1 MFRKRSGLGYL
12 RLWFWLVFVLKLVFV
27 FVFKLVLVLD
37 IVVFYIIC
45 NGDIGPYFYIFIVI
59 YDSLYYKSAIILSR
73 NIIYYLAL
81 FNN

>member
-1 MFRKRSGLGYL
+1 MGYL
-12 RLWFWLVFVLKLVFV
+12 RLLLVLLLVFKLVFV
-27 FVFKLVLVLD
+27 FELVFVLD
-37 IVVFYIIC
+37 IVVFYVIC
-45 NGDIGPYFYIFIVI
+45 NGDIGAYFYIFIVI

>member
-1 MFRKRSGLGYL
+1 MFRKRSGLVYL
-12 RLWFWLVFVLKLVFV
+12 RLWLVFVFKLVFV

-37 IVVFYIIC
+37 IVVFYVIC
-45 NGDIGPYFYIFIVI
+45 NGDIGPYFYIFNVI
-59 YDSLYYKSAIILSR
+59 YDSLYYKSVIILSR